1 MPSSDSVQQTIQPL
15 IDAPNSRVLV
25 VLRDHYLELCGG
37 MTYPQASAALLNL
50 FEHWTRWKM
59 REYLDQL
66 ARRNQAQHRRR
77 ARIDARLWIY
87 MSQQQLADELAG
99 LFGIKTIRAA
109 LRDLAGAGFI
119 KVRLNPYNKLDRT
132 PQYLF
137 NTRAIHAAL
146 QQLRVGLN
154 AVLRG
159 LAQFSEAIRTLC
171 RVGSATAKRA
181 VGKAAER
188 ITRVFTQESSQESS
202 TGESHAPVRE
212 ERESDL
218 PFAVRSRMNAY
229 ADFDHY
235 KASLL
240 KEVARIGVDKAMAL
254 LEERCFGRPDVRSWK
269 YMLTTLRNEPA
280 PVRFEPYSA
289 LAAQP
294 ASLPGSEGVDDV
306 VNTLEEIR
314 AMSKAAR
321 ERKPAGEAAI
331 AKETPAYYWDVTYHQ
346 LRLQLDRGTFDSLL
360 REARYIDFEDG
371 TYRIAVHSKYACE
384 MLQHRLYRN
393 VHRLLSDV
401 VNSARQIAGQ
411 PALELK
417 LQYEVQS

>member
-1 MPSSDSVQQTIQPL
+1 MPSSDSVHQTIQPL

-37 MTYPQASAALLNL
+37 MTYPQASAALLNF

-66 ARRNQAQHRRR
+66 ARRTQAQHRRR

-99 LFGIKTIRAA
+99 LFGVKTIRAA
-109 LRDLAGAGFI
+109 LRDLTAAGFI

-137 NTRAIHAAL
+137 NTRSIHAAL
-146 QQLRVGLN
+146 QQIRGGLN
-154 AVLRG
+154 AVLKG
-159 LAQFSEAIRTLC
+159 LAQFSEAIRQLC

-188 ITRVFTQESSQESS
+188 FTRVFTQESPQESP
-202 TGESHAPVRE
+202 TGESHARARE
-212 ERESDL
+212 EREIDL
-218 PFAVRSRMNAY
+218 PLAIRSRINGY
-229 ADFDHY
+229 ADFDHF
-235 KASLL
+235 KAPLL
-240 KEVARIGVDKAMAL
+240 KEVARLGVDKAMAL
-254 LEERCFGRPDVRSWK
+254 LEERCFGRAEVRSWK

-280 PVRFEPYSA
+280 PVRINSHSA
-289 LAAQP
+289 PAAQP
-294 ASLPGSEGVDDV
+294 TALAQTQCVDDV
-306 VNTLEEIR
+306 VDFIEQIR
-314 AMSKAAR
+314 AVAKAPR
-321 ERKPAGEAAI
+321 GSVDEWRMPEKD
-331 AKETPAYYWDVTYHQ
+331 TPAYYWDVTYHQ
-346 LRLQLDRGTFDSLL
+346 LKLQLDQGTFDSLL
-360 REARYIDFEDG
+360 RDARFVESDES

-401 VNSARQIAGQ
+401 VNSARRMAGQ

-417 LQYEVQS
+417 LEYEVG

>member
-1 MPSSDSVQQTIQPL
+1 MPSSDSVHQAIQPL

-37 MTYPQASAALLNL
+37 MTYPQASAALLNF

-99 LFGIKTIRAA
+99 LFGVKTIRAA
-109 LRDLAGAGFI
+109 LRDLAAAGFI

-137 NTRAIHAAL
+137 NTRSIHAAL
-146 QQLRVGLN
+146 QQIRGGLN
-154 AVLRG
+154 AVLKG
-159 LAQFSEAIRTLC
+159 LAQFSEAIRQLC

-181 VGKAAER
+181 VGKAAAR
-188 ITRVFTQESSQESS
+188 FTRVFTQESPQEST
-202 TGESHAPVRE
+202 TGESHARARE
-212 ERESDL
+212 EREIDL
-218 PFAVRSRMNAY
+218 PFAIRSRMNAY
-229 ADFDHY
+229 ADFDHF
-235 KASLL
+235 KTPLL
-240 KEVARIGVDKAMAL
+240 KEVARLGIDKAMAL
-254 LEERCFGRPDVRSWK
+254 LEERCFGRSEVRSWK
-269 YMLTTLRNEPA
+269 YMLTTLRNEPTPARCTKESA
-280 PVRFEPYSA
+280 P
-289 LAAQP
+289 AAQP
-294 ASLPGSEGVDDV
+294 AALPQTQGVDDV
-306 VNTLEEIR
+306 VDIIEQIR
-314 AMSKAAR
+314 AVAKAPR
-321 ERKPAGEAAI
+321 VSAGEGRMPE
-331 AKETPAYYWDVTYHQ
+331 KDTPAYYWDVTYHQ
-346 LRLQLDRGTFDSLL
+346 LKLQLDHGTFDSLL
-360 REARYIDFEDG
+360 RDARFIGSDES
-371 TYRIAVHSKYACE
+371 TYRIAVHSNYACE

-401 VNSARQIAGQ
+401 VNSARQMAGQ

-417 LQYEVQS
+417 LQYEVAS

>member
-1 MPSSDSVQQTIQPL
+1 
-15 IDAPNSRVLV
+15 
-25 VLRDHYLELCGG
+25 

-202 TGESHAPVRE
+202 TGESHAPAGE
-212 ERESDL
+212 ERDGL
-218 PFAVRSRMNAY
+218 PAAFLTMKSRYNNWSRYEGSIRAEVKRLGAARAV
-229 ADFDHY
+229 
-235 KASLL
+235 
-240 KEVARIGVDKAMAL
+240 EVFEARCVPKS
-254 LEERCFGRPDVRSWK
+254 DVRDWS
-269 YMLTTLRNEPA
+269 YVDTTLRNEPT
-280 PVRFEPYSA
+280 PVRFESYVAPP
-289 LAAQP
+289 AQP
-294 ASLPGSEGVDDV
+294 AALPGSEGVNDV
-306 VNTLEEIR
+306 VDTLEEIR

-321 ERKPAGEAAI
+321 ERKSAGENVI
-331 AKETPAYYWDVTYHQ
+331 AEKDTPAYYWDVTYHQ

-360 REARYIDFEDG
+360 REARYIDFDDG

-417 LQYEVQS
+417 LQYEVAS

>member
-1 MPSSDSVQQTIQPL
+1 
-15 IDAPNSRVLV
+15 
-25 VLRDHYLELCGG
+25 

-109 LRDLAGAGFI
+109 LRDLAAAGFI

-137 NTRAIHAAL
+137 NTRSIHAAL

-212 ERESDL
+212 ERDEL
-218 PFAVRSRMNAY
+218 PAAFLSMKSRYNNWSRYEGSIRAEVKRLGAARAV
-229 ADFDHY
+229 
-235 KASLL
+235 
-240 KEVARIGVDKAMAL
+240 EVFEARCVPKS
-254 LEERCFGRPDVRSWK
+254 DVRDWS
-269 YMLTTLRNEPA
+269 YVVATLRNEPA
-280 PVRFEPYSA
+280 PVRFESYSA

-294 ASLPGSEGVDDV
+294 AALPGSEGVDDV
-306 VNTLEEIR
+306 VDTLEEIR

-321 ERKPAGEAAI
+321 ERKSAGENVI
-331 AKETPAYYWDVTYHQ
+331 AEKDTPAYYWDVTYHQ

-371 TYRIAVHSKYACE
+371 TFRIAVHSKYACE

-393 VHRLLSDV
+393 VQRLLSDV